1 LQNIPV
7 RIELGR
13 EIRKVFVPRE
23 GCVFVDADYSQIE
36 LRILA
41 HMSGDKGLIDA
52 YKQAQDIHRITASQ
66 VFHIPLNQVTP
77 EQRRNAKAVNFGIVY
92 GISAFGLS
100 EDLSISRQEAS
111 EYIERYFATYPGVK
125 EFLNRMVETAREKGQ
140 VTTLYGRIRPVPELK
155 SSNFMQRNFGERI
168 AMNSPIQGTAA
179 DIMKIAMIRVDKRLH
194 EEGLKARI
202 ILQVHDEL
210 LVETPIEEQ
219 EQVNQLLREEMEAA
233 AHLSV
238 KLEVSVSD
246 GNSWYETK

>member
-1 LQNIPV
+1 
-7 RIELGR
+7 
-13 EIRKVFVPRE
+13 
-23 GCVFVDADYSQIE
+23 
-36 LRILA
+36 
-41 HMSGDKGLIDA
+41 MSGDKGLIDA

-66 VFHIPLNQVTP
+66 VFHIPLDQVTP